1 MQVNKLFILKI
12 FFLSKQTYSKLT
24 FYICQKFK
32 LLIIY
37 VQERERERERGQK
50 KKKSYP
56 LNVEAVK
63 LFNH

>member
-37 VQERERERERGQK
+37 VQEREREREREDRRRRRVI
-50 KKKSYP
+50 
-56 LNVEAVK
+56 L
-63 LFNH
+63 